1 MKNLSPVW
9 FLKSPLDSEHKNYIL
24 LDFLKSVSE
33 DIRKNLIQDPL
44 REILF
49 LIENL
54 ERFSKEGEVLSPGG
68 ITREEEEILNSYLNS
83 SPNSREG
90 KEIKRIIDTSLQIL
104 YKYSEGV
111 ISLWKDLEDRIKIYY
126 LNPEIEKKDK
136 GIIIFRNMS
145 TNEIIPYWWKKTEIR
160 IEKEFKSGV
169 VLKKISIRNNYFSMS
184 YEFILHEI
192 MVHMGI
198 KDSRDLLCTIIEISE
213 NFNQGSEIFK
223 VAKEKFIKKIED

>member
-1 MKNLSPVW
+1 MKNLSLVW

-111 ISLWKDLEDRIKIYY
+111 ISLWNKNLLSKPR
-126 LNPEIEKKDK
+126 NRKKRQGDYN
-136 GIIIFRNMS
+136 IQEHVNQ
-145 TNEIIPYWWKKTEIR
+145 
-160 IEKEFKSGV
+160 
-169 VLKKISIRNNYFSMS
+169 RNNPLLV
-184 YEFILHEI
+184 EKNRNENRE
-192 MVHMGI
+192 GI
-198 KDSRDLLCTIIEISE
+198 
-213 NFNQGSEIFK
+213 
-223 VAKEKFIKKIED
+223 